1 MRKIING
8 KVYDTDTAQIM
19 ASDRYWDGNNMER
32 NGRNQYLYVTPR
44 GAFFSYRFTMWQ
56 GELDSITPLDKGDAK
71 SLYEKLPE
79 QDIEAYTRRFG
90 EAEEA

>member
-1 MRKIING
+1 
-8 KVYDTDTAQIM
+8 
-19 ASDRYWDGNNMER
+19 
-32 NGRNQYLYVTPR
+32 
-44 GAFFSYRFTMWQ
+44 MWQ